1 MGRPPRRLA
10 GAGRAPGAGVACGG
24 VRTSGHGADAAVAVP
39 AAHGHRLSRLE
50 RGPHRSR
57 RGAGRSLGRGGR
69 GGRPRLG
76 VSPRR
81 LRGARAGPVVAAA
94 PLGGRCGGAM
104 TKSEVRSRVS
114 RPRDTG
120 PDPDRTSPGAGGQR
134 GPVLSRVGAVRG
146 LAALRRWQVAHPQLV
161 DALVAVAVFAVA
173 LWGPLSGGPGHD
185 PDHHHGPVLDVL
197 TVGVVAVASGALI
210 WRRSRTLLVWA
221 VSLLAAVVIMVHGGA
236 PPVAVVPALVAL
248 YTVGCRFP
256 LRVTTV
262 TALVTAAVYGTTMT
276 VVDGVLG
283 DRTATL
289 LAFICVAAALGYA
302 VRSQR
307 AAVDAAEARARQ
319 AEATREEEAQ
329 RRVTDERLRIA
340 RDLHDVVA
348 HHISVVNVQAG
359 VARHLM
365 DTHPE
370 QARTAL
376 GLVRDASKTVLTEL
390 SAVLGLLRAEDGTS
404 PAEPAPGL
412 SRLPSLVESVRG
424 AGLDL
429 ELQYTGQSYEL
440 APVNDLTA
448 YRVVQES
455 LTNALKYGSGR
466 ARLLVDHAPEGVTI
480 DVINPLAP
488 DQPALGG
495 GHGLIGMR
503 ERLDGVHGWLTAGPD
518 GLGSWVLRAGIP
530 RGQA

>member
-1 MGRPPRRLA
+1 VVTPAREQSQRSTVRVGLA
-10 GAGRAPGAGVACGG
+10 GPERWVQAHPLLVDAGLAVLVLAVSLAGLY
-24 VRTSGHGADAAVAVP
+24 D
-39 AAHGHRLSRLE
+39 
-50 RGPHRSR
+50 
-57 RGAGRSLGRGGR
+57 GGR
-69 GGRPRLG
+69 GGH
-76 VSPRR
+76 
-81 LRGARAGPVVAAA
+81 
-94 PLGGRCGGAM
+94 
-104 TKSEVRSRVS
+104 
-114 RPRDTG
+114 
-120 PDPDRTSPGAGGQR
+120 R
-134 GPVLSRVGAVRG
+134 GP
-146 LAALRRWQVAHPQLV
+146 
-161 DALVAVAVFAVA
+161 
-173 LWGPLSGGPGHD
+173 GGPG
-185 PDHHHGPVLDVL
+185 G
-197 TVGVVAVASGALI
+197 ASGPGA
-210 WRRSRTLLVWA
+210 VVDMWA
-221 VSLLAAVVIMVHGGA
+221 VGLLLAAA
-236 PPVAVVPALVAL
+236 AALVTRRRLPLPVWALTLAAAFGVVLLGGDDPAVSAPLLLAL
-248 YTVGCRFP
+248 YTVGK
-256 LRVTTV
+256 LRPWGVALATV
-262 TALVTAAVYGTTMT
+262 VASGTVYTIALALVQGALLDDRGDLPALTVVALGGAAAAVGIAVRGQRTALEAA
-276 VVDGVLG
+276 
-283 DRTATL
+283 R
-289 LAFICVAAALGYA
+289 
-302 VRSQR
+302 
-307 AAVDAAEARARQ
+307 ARARQ

-348 HHISVVNVQAG
+348 HHISVVNVQSG

-429 ELQYTGQSYEL
+429 ELQCTGQSYEL

-480 DVINPLAP
+480 DVVNPLAP
-488 DQPALGG
+488 DRPATSG

-518 GLGSWVLRAGIP
+518 GAGSWVLRAGIP